1 LDSAV
6 LLPERSLSRRG
17 RWAAEGMCVLYMTG
31 VALGGVAS
39 ANPYL
44 LFPELAALS
53 HDVFTRPR
61 GRWARQPILLIVTP
75 TLTALVGTIATRLFP
90 YHVLTILGVVIV
102 SIAII
107 RLLGSAIAPS
117 ISAGV
122 LPLVLESKSFWY
134 PPSVLLVVI
143 ALSILSTL
151 WRKRSDRGNPDS
163 AGIAWPDVDDVLES
177 RPHGFAWLVALLA
190 FVAVTGSIA
199 QLTGLHFILFP
210 PLIVIAYEMFG
221 HPESCP
227 WAVRPLWLP
236 VACTVTA
243 LGGFVAVTH
252 LGTGPFAV
260 ACTLVW
266 GVLALRIFR
275 VHMPPALAVGLI
287 PFVMEAPTALY
298 PASVGSGTL
307 LLTFAFLLFQRL
319 APARPEH
326 TAFWT

>member
-1 LDSAV
+1 MDSAV

-44 LFPELAALS
+44 LLPELAALS
-53 HDVFTRPR
+53 HDVFIRPR
-61 GRWARQPILLIVTP
+61 GRWARQPILLIITP

-107 RLLGSAIAPS
+107 RSLGSAIAPS

-134 PPSVLLVVI
+134 PPSVLLAVI
-143 ALSILSTL
+143 ALSILSTI

-163 AGIAWPDVDDVLES
+163 AGIAWPDVDDVLGS

-190 FVAVTGSIA
+190 FVAVTGSVA

-275 VHMPPALAVGLI
+275 IHMPPALAVGLI
-287 PFVMEAPTALY
+287 PFVMETPTVLY
-298 PASVGSGTL
+298 PVSVGGGTL
-307 LLTFAFLLFQRL
+307 LLTAAFLLFQRL